1 MKTFAQIKN
10 TNRTGIPAAMLLFAL
25 LCTLLAG
32 CGSLPTIV
40 PDMDRQSART
50 IEMKGGRG
58 ILSEQQT
65 RAALDKL
72 KQQNADNTILDRHLA
87 VEGAIT
93 GAPLV
98 TGNKV
103 TLLIDGP
110 ATYASMMQAI
120 RAARLHIDMETYIM
134 EDDEVGRQFAD
145 ALIAMQRKGVQ
156 VNLMYDS
163 VGSLNTPRAFFQ
175 PMIDAGV
182 KVLEYNPVNPTQVR
196 RDWQVNQ
203 RDHRKLLVVD
213 GKTAFVGGINI
224 SSVYSSGSFSGRLRK
239 PKAAEDK
246 DGDKIPWRDTQVRMD
261 GPIALEFQKL
271 FIDTWHKQRGPD
283 LGELNYFP
291 KVAAAGGEIV
301 RAIGSSPDDP
311 YSVIYATFISAINHA
326 ESSIYLT
333 NAYFVPDPQ
342 LREALK
348 NAAKRG
354 VDVRLMLPSRSDSS
368 LVLYASRSFYEELLA
383 AGIRIYERQDALL
396 HAKTAVIDGVWS
408 TIGSTNLD
416 WRSFVFNQEINA
428 VILSP
433 HFGMQMKN
441 MWDRDLGASK
451 EITLKEW
458 EQRPIG
464 ERMKEFGASLWARM
478 L

>member
-1 MKTFAQIKN
+1 MH
-10 TNRTGIPAAMLLFAL
+10 AATLAL
-25 LCTLLAG
+25 VLAASLLAG

-40 PDMDRQSART
+40 PDMEMRSAKNIR
-50 IEMKGGRG
+50 MKGGNG
-58 ILSEQQT
+58 VLTEEQ
-65 RAALDKL
+65 AKSALDRL
-72 KQQNADNTILDRHLA
+72 KQQNGNNTILDRHLA

-110 ATYASMMQAI
+110 ATYASMTQAI
-120 RAARLHIDMETYIM
+120 QAARSHINMETYIM
-134 EDDEVGRQFAD
+134 EDDEVGRQFSGM
-145 ALIAMQRKGVQ
+145 LIAMQKKGVQ
-156 VNLMYDS
+156 VNLLYDS
-163 VGSLNTPRAFFQ
+163 VGALNTPRAFFQ
-175 PMIDAGV
+175 PMIDAGIN
-182 KVLEYNPVNPTQVR
+182 VLEFNPINPTLAR
-196 RDWQVNQ
+196 KDWAVNQ

-224 SSVYSSGSFSGRLRK
+224 SSVYSSGSFGRHK
-239 PKAAEDK
+239 KKIQTD
-246 DGDKIPWRDTQVRMD
+246 DNGDKIPWRDTQVRID
-261 GPIALEFQKL
+261 GPAALEFQKL
-271 FIDTWHKQRGPD
+271 FMETWNKQHGPD
-283 LGELNYFP
+283 LGEHAYFP

-348 NAAKRG
+348 NAVKRG
-354 VDVRLMLPSRSDSS
+354 VDVRLVLPSRSDSS
-368 LVLYASRSFYEELLA
+368 LVLYASRSFYEELLG

-396 HAKTAVIDGVWS
+396 HSKTAIIDGVWT

-416 WRSFVFNQEINA
+416 WRSFVYNQEINA

-433 HFGMQMKN
+433 QFGAQAKGMF
-441 MWDRDLGASK
+441 DRDLGASK

-458 EQRPIG
+458 EQRPVS
-464 ERMKEFGASLWARM
+464 ERMKEFGASVWAR
-478 L
+478 LL

>member
-1 MKTFAQIKN
+1 MNILAGIKN
-10 TNRTGIPAAMLLFAL
+10 TSRTGMHAATLAL
-25 LCTLLAG
+25 VLAASLLAG

-40 PDMDRQSART
+40 PDMEMRSAKNIR
-50 IEMKGGRG
+50 MKGGNG
-58 ILSEQQT
+58 VLTEEQ
-65 RAALDKL
+65 AKSALDRL
-72 KQQNADNTILDRHLA
+72 KQQNGNNTILDRHLA

-98 TGNKV
+98 TGNKA

-110 ATYASMMQAI
+110 ATYASMTQAI
-120 RAARLHIDMETYIM
+120 QAAHSHINMETYII
-134 EDDEVGRQFAD
+134 EDDEVGRQFSGM
-145 ALIAMQRKGVQ
+145 LIAMQKKGVQ
-156 VNLMYDS
+156 VNLLYDS
-163 VGSLNTPRAFFQ
+163 VGALNTPRTFFQ
-175 PMIDAGV
+175 PMIDAGIN
-182 KVLEYNPVNPTQVR
+182 VLEFNPLNPTLAR
-196 RDWQVNQ
+196 KDWAVNQ

-224 SSVYSSGSFSGRLRK
+224 SSVYSSGSFGRHK
-239 PKAAEDK
+239 KKIQTD
-246 DGDKIPWRDTQVRMD
+246 DNGDKIPWRDTQVRID
-261 GPIALEFQKL
+261 GPAALEFQKL
-271 FIDTWHKQRGPD
+271 FMETWNKQHGPD
-283 LGELNYFP
+283 LGEHAYFP

-348 NAAKRG
+348 NAVKRG
-354 VDVRLMLPSRSDSS
+354 VDVRLVLPSRSDSS
-368 LVLYASRSFYEELLA
+368 LVLYASRSFYEELLG

-396 HAKTAVIDGVWS
+396 HSKTAIIDGVWT

-416 WRSFVFNQEINA
+416 WRSFVYNQEINA

-433 HFGMQMKN
+433 QFGAQAKGMF
-441 MWDRDLGASK
+441 DRDLGASK

-458 EQRPIG
+458 EQRPVS
-464 ERMKEFGASLWARM
+464 ERMKEFGASVWAR
-478 L
+478 LL